1 MRSTIAMSEPFE
13 ILDHTADAG
22 FRAWGVTVAE
32 LFENSARA
40 MMAIAADTLPVQSR
54 AEKTVEVEGEDY
66 PSLLVNWLSEIL
78 YLFDTDI
85 FVPKEFHVE
94 EIAPVR
100 LKARLTG
107 EPRDP
112 KRHPWALII
121 KAVTYYE
128 LRVEQRNA
136 RWEAQVF
143 LDI

>member
-1 MRSTIAMSEPFE
+1 MSEPFE
-13 ILDHTADAG
+13 ILDHTADTG
-22 FRAWGVTVAE
+22 FRAWGATVAE

-40 MMAIAADTLPVQSR
+40 MMAIAADPSTVETR
-54 AEKTVEVEGEDY
+54 AERTIEVDGEDY

-78 YLFDTDI
+78 YLFDTNR
-85 FVPKEFHVE
+85 FAANTFHVDQ
-94 EIAPVR
+94 ISPVR
-100 LKARLTG
+100 LKARLAG

-112 KRHPWALII
+112 GRHSWALII